1 MSAETEI
8 VQKCLEE
15 TFNKGD
21 VSSVAKFFSP
31 DLQEA
36 VSQAVK
42 ENRAGFPDLR
52 YKVDHIASAGNQV
65 VFTYTAT
72 GTNKGEFEGARATGK
87 TAEWQGSVVATVQG
101 GKIVHIDVDEDH
113 LRRDL
118 QLGAALDLTPTMT
131 GTWVGSSSGITVTL
145 HLVQS
150 GNNVTGDVTITGF
163 SKPYPVT
170 GTNNYPNVTL
180 NASPEGIP
188 AQFVGKFS
196 GPDSVPGVLT
206 MMGSSLDVTI
216 NRQ

>member
-1 MSAETEI
+1 MSAETDL
-8 VQKCLEE
+8 VQKSLEE
-15 TFNKGD
+15 TFNNGD
-21 VSSVAKFFSP
+21 VASVAKFFSP

-52 YKVDHIASAGNQV
+52 YKVDHITSAGNQV
-65 VFTYTAT
+65 IFTYTAT
-72 GTNKGEFEGARATGK
+72 GTHKGVFEGRRPTGK
-87 TAEWQGSVVATVQG
+87 TAEWHGSVIATVQR
-101 GKIVHIDVDEDH
+101 GKIVHIHVDEDH
-113 LRRDL
+113 LRRDM
-118 QLGAALDLTPTMT
+118 QLGELLDLTPSMT

-145 HLVQS
+145 HLTQT
-150 GNNVTGDVTITGF
+150 GDNITGDVTITGF
-163 SKPYPVT
+163 SGTYPVT

-180 NASPEGIP
+180 NASPAGIP